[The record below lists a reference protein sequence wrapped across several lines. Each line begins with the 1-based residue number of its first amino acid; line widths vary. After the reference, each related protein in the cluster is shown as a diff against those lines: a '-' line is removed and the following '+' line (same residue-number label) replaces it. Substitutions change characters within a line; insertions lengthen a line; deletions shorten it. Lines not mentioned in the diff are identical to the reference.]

1 VSVTTGAPGR
11 VAVALGIAVVLLA
24 VLAPFLPSYV
34 VILLTESLIYAI
46 AAASLDLL
54 LGFTGLPSLGH
65 SAFFAVGA
73 YATGILVTRHQAS
86 FGTAL
91 VVSVVLAAAVSAV
104 IAILA
109 LRATGIY
116 FMMITLAVAMC
127 AWGLA
132 YRWVSL
138 TGGDTGI
145 VGIPRPRVALAAG
158 LTGTL
163 AFYYTILAIACACVV
178 CYLAFVWSP
187 FGMTL
192 VGIRDNE
199 TRMRVLGYNVFLHKY
214 LVMIVAGAFAGVA
227 GCLYAYYNGF
237 VGPNTVDL
245 AHSMQFVL
253 MVIVGGPAT
262 LVGPLLG
269 AFVITFLEKMVSV
282 FTERWV
288 MVLAAVYVVTA
299 LWAPHGIL
307 GVWGALTGPPRPP
320 RSHAPRGVRGRTR
333 GTRGAARPA

>member
-1 VSVTTGAPGR
+1 MDVAATGAPMR
-11 VAVALGIAVVLLA
+11 LVAGLGIVLAGIAVLPPV
-24 VLAPFLPSYV
+24 LPSYV
-34 VILLTESLIYAI
+34 VILMTEGLIYAI

-73 YATGILVTRHQAS
+73 YTTAILVTYHQAS
-86 FGTAL
+86 FAVAL
-91 VVSVVLAAAVSAV
+91 VASIALAAAVSGGL
-104 IAILA
+104 AILV

-116 FMMITLAVAMC
+116 FMMITLAVALC

-145 VGIPRPRVALAAG
+145 VGVPRPRVPGIGLAAG
-158 LTGTL
+158 TL
-163 AFYYTILAIACACVV
+163 PFYYAVLALFAICLAL
-178 CYLAFVWSP
+178 YLLLIWSP
-187 FGMTL
+187 FGKTL
-192 VGIRDNE
+192 VGIRDSE
-199 TRMRVLGYNVFLHKY
+199 SRMRVLGYNVYLHKY
-214 LVMIVAGAFAGVA
+214 LALVIAGAFAGVA
-227 GCLYAYYNGF
+227 GSLYAYYNGF

-253 MVIVGGPAT
+253 MVIVGGPGT
-262 LVGPLLG
+262 LVGPLIG

-288 MVLAAVYVVTA
+288 MVLAAAYVVTA
-299 LWAPHGIL
+299 LWAPRGML
-307 GVWGALTGPPRPP
+307 GLLRA
-320 RSHAPRGVRGRTR
+320 TR
-333 GTRGAARPA
+333 